1 MNSLDEVFQCA
12 VDDLA
17 NQLLKWPAA
26 ELLSRPKFGSIE
38 IAIQSRK
45 VKVGFWSYEMSG
57 GQHHIVFKTSR
68 RVFFFLHKTY
78 ISGVVFDE
86 NSPVR
91 KMNYEELGQ
100 HD

>member
-1 MNSLDEVFQCA
+1 MKSFDEVFQCA

-17 NQLLKWPAA
+17 NQLLKLPAT
-26 ELLSRPKFGSIE
+26 ELLNRPNFELIE
-38 IAIQSRK
+38 VDIQCRK
-45 VKVGFWSYEMSG
+45 IKVGFWSHEMSN
-57 GQHHIVFKTSR
+57 GQHHIVFKASR

-78 ISGVVFDE
+78 VSGVVFDE
-86 NSPVR
+86 NLLVR